1 MSLRVGDCCCGK
13 GLVRKILL
21 EKEGFCLSERQG
33 EIMKRYRERD
43 RRKRERERRER
54 ERERNFVL
62 ERVTDEREREL
73 IMNNN
78 EED

>member
-33 EIMKRYRERD
+33 EIIKRYREREK
-43 RRKRERERRER
+43 RKREREEFCARESDRRER
-54 ERERNFVL
+54 EGAYYEQ
-62 ERVTDEREREL
+62 
-73 IMNNN
+73 
-78 EED
+78 

>member
-33 EIMKRYRERD
+33 EIIKRYRERD
-43 RRKRERERRER
+43 RRKREREREEKER
-54 ERERNFVL
+54 ERGIL
-62 ERVTDEREREL
+62 CSRE
-73 IMNNN
+73 
-78 EED
+78 